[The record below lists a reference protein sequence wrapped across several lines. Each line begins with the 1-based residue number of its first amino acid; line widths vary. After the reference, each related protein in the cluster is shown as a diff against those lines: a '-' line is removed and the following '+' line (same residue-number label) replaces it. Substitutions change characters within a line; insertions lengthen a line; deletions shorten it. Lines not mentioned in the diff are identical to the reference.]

1 MKPELELRHLRVF
14 LAVAELGGHT
24 RAARSLGVSQSTVSE
39 TLSSLE
45 RALGTALFRKA
56 ARGSTLTP
64 TGEALLPRA
73 RNILSL
79 TSQLLAELARVSTD
93 VNATLVVAAVES
105 LNAYVLPS
113 RLAALRARWSKVHLE
128 VVTGTCTEIRESV
141 AAGQSDLGLVLE
153 GETRRPGGGQDASI
167 LTTARLAV
175 LAAPGHPLVQQRAS
189 PDQLRRS
196 EFLMSDAGG
205 SYHQLM
211 RQYFEAAQV
220 PLPRTQ
226 TLGNVEGVKRGIVA
240 GGTALGLLPVHA
252 VEQELRD
259 GTLAEVE
266 VRPPLPRLVLRAVF
280 APGAVDSPLVDDLI
294 RSLRG
299 LALGA

>member
-14 LAVAELGGHT
+14 LAVAQLGGHT

-45 RALGTALFRKA
+45 RAVGTALFRKA
-56 ARGSTLTP
+56 ARGSSLTP

-73 RNILSL
+73 RNILTL
-79 TSQLLAELARVSTD
+79 TSQLLADLARVSTD
-93 VNATLVVAAVES
+93 VNATLIVAAVES

-113 RLAALRARWSKVHLE
+113 RLAALRERWPKVHLE
-128 VVTGTCTEIRESV
+128 VLTGTCADIREGI
-141 AAGQSDLGLVLE
+141 AAGQSDVGLLLE
-153 GETRRPGGGQDASI
+153 EETGGRDAAPDASV
-167 LTTARLAV
+167 LTTARLVV
-175 LAAPGHPLVQQRAS
+175 LAAPGHRLAQQRVS
-189 PDQLRRS
+189 PDQLRRH
-196 EFLMSDAGG
+196 ELLMSDASGP
-205 SYHQLM
+205 YHRLL

-226 TLGNVEGVKRGIVA
+226 TLGNVEGVKRGILA
-240 GGTALGLLPVHA
+240 GGAALGLLPAHA
-252 VEQELRD
+252 VEQELKD

-266 VRPPLPRLVLRAVF
+266 VRPPMPRLVVRALI
-280 APGAVDSPLVDDLI
+280 APAAVESPLVDDLL

>member
-1 MKPELELRHLRVF
+1 VKPELELRHLRVF

-45 RALGTALFRKA
+45 RAVGTALFRKA
-56 ARGSTLTP
+56 VRGSALTP
-64 TGEALLPRA
+64 TGEALVPRA
-73 RNILSL
+73 RNILTL

-113 RLAALRARWSKVHLE
+113 RLAALRARWAKVRLE
-128 VVTGTCTEIRESV
+128 VITGTCAEIRESV
-141 AAGQSDLGLVLE
+141 GAGQSDVGLLLE
-153 GETRRPGGGQDASI
+153 GESRSRGGDQGASI
-167 LTTARLAV
+167 LTKARLTV
-175 LAAPGHPLVQQRAS
+175 LAAPGHPLVRRSAS
-189 PDQLRRS
+189 PDQLRRC
-196 EFLMSDAGG
+196 ELLMSDASGP
-205 SYHQLM
+205 YHRLLQE
-211 RQYFEAAQV
+211 YFEAAEV

-226 TLGNVEGVKRGIVA
+226 TLGNVEGVKRGILA
-240 GGTALGLLPVHA
+240 GGTALGLLPAHA
-252 VEQELRD
+252 VEQELKD

-266 VRPPLPRLVLRAVF
+266 LRPPLPRLVLRALI

-294 RSLRG
+294 GSLRG
-299 LALGA
+299 LALA

>member
-1 MKPELELRHLRVF
+1 VKPELELRHLRVF
-14 LAVAELGGHT
+14 LAVAQLGGHT

-64 TGEALLPRA
+64 TGQALLPRA
-73 RNILSL
+73 RNILTL

-153 GETRRPGGGQDASI
+153 GETGGPGGGQDASI

-189 PDQLRRS
+189 PDQLRRC

-205 SYHQLM
+205 PYHRLL

-226 TLGNVEGVKRGIVA
+226 TLGNVEGVKRGILA
-240 GGTALGLLPVHA
+240 GGTALGLLPAHA
-252 VEQELRD
+252 VEQELKD
-259 GTLAEVE
+259 GTLAGVE
-266 VRPPLPRLVLRAVF
+266 VRPPLPRLVLRALI
-280 APGAVDSPLVDDLI
+280 APGAVDSPLVDDLF

-299 LALGA
+299 LALGD

>member
-1 MKPELELRHLRVF
+1 VKPELELRHLRVF
-14 LAVAELGGHT
+14 LAVAQRGGHT
-24 RAARSLGVSQSTVSE
+24 RAARSLGLSQSTVSE

-45 RALGTALFRKA
+45 RAVGTALFRKA

-64 TGEALLPRA
+64 TGEALVPHA
-73 RNILSL
+73 RNILTL

-113 RLAALRARWSKVHLE
+113 RLAALRERWPKVHLE
-128 VVTGTCTEIRESV
+128 VVTGTCEEIRESV
-141 AAGQSDLGLVLE
+141 EAGQSQLGLLLE
-153 GETRRPGGGQDASI
+153 GETGRAGGEDASL

-175 LAAPGHPLVQQRAS
+175 LAAPRHPLVRQRPS

-196 EFLMSDAGG
+196 DFLMSDAGG
-205 SYHQLM
+205 PYARLLQ
-211 RQYFEAAQV
+211 QYFESAGL
-220 PLPRTQ
+220 PPPRTQ
-226 TLGNVEGVKRGIVA
+226 TLGNVEGVKRGILA
-240 GGTALGLLPVHA
+240 GGTALGLLPAHA
-252 VEQELRD
+252 VEQELKD
-259 GTLAEVE
+259 GTLAEVD
-266 VRPPLPRLVLRAVF
+266 VRPRLPRLVVRALI
-280 APGAVDSPLVDDLI
+280 APEAADSPLVDDLV

>member
-14 LAVAELGGHT
+14 LAVAQQGGHT
-24 RAARSLGVSQSTVSE
+24 RAARSLGISQSTVSE

-73 RNILSL
+73 RNILTL
-79 TSQLLAELARVSTD
+79 TSQLLADLARVSTD

-105 LNAYVLPS
+105 VNAYVLPA
-113 RLAALRARWSKVHLE
+113 RLAALRARWPKVQLE
-128 VVTGTCTEIRESV
+128 VVTGTCAEIRESV
-141 AAGQSDLGLVLE
+141 TGGESDLGLLLE
-153 GETRRPGGGQDASI
+153 GETPGRNGRQDASV

-175 LAAPGHPLVQQRAS
+175 LAAPGHPLVRQRPSA
-189 PDQLRRS
+189 DQLRRY
-196 EFLMSDAGG
+196 EFLMSDPGG
-205 SYHQLM
+205 PYHRLL

-220 PLPRTQ
+220 PFPRTQ
-226 TLGNVEGVKRGIVA
+226 TLGNVEGVKRGILA
-240 GGTALGLLPVHA
+240 GSTALGLLPAHA
-252 VEQELRD
+252 VEQELKD
-259 GTLAEVE
+259 GTLAAVE
-266 VRPPLPRLVLRAVF
+266 VRPLLPRLVLRAMI
-280 APGAVDSPLVDDLI
+280 APGAVDSPLVNDLI

-299 LALGA
+299 LSLGD